1 MFWEVFQER
10 VEEPLPQQEM
20 SLEEIQE
27 ITKGLVEDRKKI
39 NQKLELLLKEID
51 LNSAKLESLKLVG
64 GDVDTTLNRINEL
77 NDLGQNMAD
86 ALLKLDEQLK
96 VVREE
101 ELRVKEEMMS

>member
-77 NDLGQNMAD
+77 NDLGQTMAD

-96 VVREE
+96 NVRDE